1 MQNFVE
7 IRACLS
13 GKTTFVRWG
22 FYITITKTRLYSF
35 DPLKPHFYVV
45 KLGFTG
51 VYIIFLI
58 FAQNIDCGYSLEPP
72 RRGGSNEY
80 PQSMF

>member
-1 MQNFVE
+1 MKK
-7 IRACLS
+7 IHS
-13 GKTTFVRWG
+13 
-22 FYITITKTRLYSF
+22 FYHRHFRRSLISIKKPCLYSF
-35 DPLKPHFYVV
+35 DPLKPHFYIV

-58 FAQNIDCGYSLEPP
+58 SVQNIDYGDSLEPP
-72 RRGGSNEY
+72 RRGGSNES

>member
-1 MQNFVE
+1 MSFLA
-7 IRACLS
+7 I
-13 GKTTFVRWG
+13 
-22 FYITITKTRLYSF
+22 ITKTCLYNF
-35 DPLKPHFYVV
+35 DPFKPHFYIE

-58 FAQNIDCGYSLEPP
+58 FIQNIDCGYALEPP

-80 PQSMF
+80 P